1 MIDKPSARLEALYF
15 LKRVQLEQLERT
27 ERWIADEEGRLAE
40 VAARRPRAEPP
51 AWVAERGISARREP
65 IAIHAGT
72 CSMARGKL
80 QALTREQAVEA
91 LTVHGIRPCQLCRPD
106 TDLGVLD

>member
-1 MIDKPSARLEALYF
+1 MHSERDLARS
-15 LKRVQLEQLERT
+15 Q
-27 ERWIADEEGRLAE
+27 RWIAEEEGRAAAI
-40 VAARRPRAEPP
+40 AARRPPP
-51 AWVAERGISARREP
+51 PPPEWVAERGISANREP

-91 LTVHGIRPCQLCRPD
+91 LTEHGIRSCQLCWPD
-106 TDLGVLD
+106 TALGLL

>member
-1 MIDKPSARLEALYF
+1 MEALYF

-27 ERWIADEEGRLAE
+27 ERWIAAEEGRLAE
-40 VAARRPRAEPP
+40 IAARRPRAEPP

-65 IAIHAGT
+65 VAVHAGGGS
-72 CSMARGKL
+72 SMACGML
-80 QALTREQAVEA
+80 QPLTRQQAVEA
-91 LTVHGIRPCQLCRPD
+91 LTAHGIQPCPMCRPD